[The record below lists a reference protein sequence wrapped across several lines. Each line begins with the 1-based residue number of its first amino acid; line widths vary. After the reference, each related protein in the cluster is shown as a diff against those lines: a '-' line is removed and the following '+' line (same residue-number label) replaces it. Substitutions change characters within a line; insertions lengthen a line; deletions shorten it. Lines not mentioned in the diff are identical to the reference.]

1 MWKNTVAIHNVLKK
15 NNYKA
20 KLLISSILKKKL
32 KSMKTILW
40 KENLKNEKN
49 RKKNWGKKQN

>member
-20 KLLISSILKKKL
+20 KLLISSILKKKT
-32 KSMKTILW
+32 KIDEDNFVK
-40 KENLKNEKN
+40 
-49 RKKNWGKKQN
+49 RKFKK